1 MGQLNW
7 ASSAA
12 PSGWWAALGAAGEAS
27 RDPPPP
33 AETSKLRNFAA
44 AMETA
49 ARAEAEEGPPVA
61 SSARDP
67 EEGGAGATRRR
78 GRHTGAPEV
87 SPFRAGGEMCEA
99 GEGGCGDG
107 GRPARAPRGSHPLK
121 CMKCKEGPP
130 VLIIRVGDAFCKVCF
145 KDYFVHKFRATLGK
159 NRCIFPGE
167 KVLLAFSGGPTSS
180 AMVRQVQEGLSRDAA
195 KKLRFKPGIVFVDE
209 GAVCGQDPEKRREVH
224 SQVELL
230 LRATGF
236 PFHLVHLEEVFDLPG
251 SILRSISH
259 NATDDGQSYKEAV
272 DGFIRRQQQSE
283 RTWDSLPGQLSELSV
298 RCPPGKGAAEVPGPP
313 AVSHTAELT
322 HLFGAVKTLTAKE
335 ELLQTLRSHL
345 ILHVARTNG
354 YTKVMMGDSCTRVA
368 VKLLTNLCLGRGAF
382 LAGDTGFSDSRH
394 GDVLVLRPMREYS
407 AKEIAFY
414 NRLFGVPAVFTPS
427 LGTKAPDRASIH
439 RLIES
444 FLYKLQSEFPATI
457 STVYRTG
464 EKLGTTPRDA
474 GGDAEPERCLL
485 CLCHLDT
492 SVVDGSS
499 LQSTL
504 LSEELCQKLPPSA
517 GSGCC
522 GGPPDQT
529 GCCRSS
535 PAAGAPP
542 SQAVLLP
549 LLCYSC
555 RLTVKDM
562 TCLEPLPPYVH
573 SEAERRQRRAAM
585 KQEIQEFLLEDGED
599 FPAS

>member
-1 MGQLNW
+1 
-7 ASSAA
+7 
-12 PSGWWAALGAAGEAS
+12 
-27 RDPPPP
+27 
-33 AETSKLRNFAA
+33 
-44 AMETA
+44 
-49 ARAEAEEGPPVA
+49 
-61 SSARDP
+61 
-67 EEGGAGATRRR
+67 
-78 GRHTGAPEV
+78 
-87 SPFRAGGEMCEA
+87 
-99 GEGGCGDG
+99 
-107 GRPARAPRGSHPLK
+107 
-121 CMKCKEGPP
+121 
-130 VLIIRVGDAFCKVCF
+130 
-145 KDYFVHKFRATLGK
+145 
-159 NRCIFPGE
+159 
-167 KVLLAFSGGPTSS
+167 
-180 AMVRQVQEGLSRDAA
+180 MVRQVQEGLSREAA
-195 KKLRFKPGIVFVDE
+195 KKLRFKPGIIFIDE
-209 GAVCGQDPEKRREVH
+209 GAVCGQDLEKRREVCN
-224 SQVELL
+224 QVETI

-236 PFHLVHLEEVFDLPG
+236 PFHLVHLEEVFDLPD

-259 NATDDGQSYKEAV
+259 NATEDGQSYKEAV

-283 RTWDSLPGQLSELSV
+283 RTGDSLLGQLCELSV
-298 RCPPGKGAAEVPGPP
+298 QPPPGKEAAQLPGPP
-313 AVSHTAELT
+313 PVSHTAELT
-322 HLFGAVKTLTAKE
+322 RLFKAVKTLTARE
-335 ELLQTLRSHL
+335 ELLQTLRNHL
-345 ILHVARTNG
+345 ILHVARTHS

-382 LAGDTGFSDSRH
+382 LAGDTGFSDRRH

-427 LGTKAPDRASIH
+427 LDTKAPDRASIH

-444 FLYKLQSEFPATI
+444 FLYKLQTEFPSTI

-474 GGDAEPERCLL
+474 DAGEDAEPERCLL
-485 CLCHLDT
+485 CLCCLDT
-492 SVVDGSS
+492 NVVDGSS

-504 LSEELCQKLPPSA
+504 LSEELCRKPPPSA

-522 GGPPDQT
+522 GGAADQT

-535 PAAGAPP
+535 PTVGAKPTQI
-542 SQAVLLP
+542 SFLP

-585 KQEIQEFLLEDGED
+585 KQEIQEFLLEDDED
-599 FPAS
+599 LPVS

>member
-1 MGQLNW
+1 
-7 ASSAA
+7 
-12 PSGWWAALGAAGEAS
+12 
-27 RDPPPP
+27 
-33 AETSKLRNFAA
+33 
-44 AMETA
+44 
-49 ARAEAEEGPPVA
+49 
-61 SSARDP
+61 
-67 EEGGAGATRRR
+67 
-78 GRHTGAPEV
+78 
-87 SPFRAGGEMCEA
+87 
-99 GEGGCGDG
+99 
-107 GRPARAPRGSHPLK
+107 
-121 CMKCKEGPP
+121 MKCKEGPP
-130 VLIIRVGDAFCKVCF
+130 VLIIRVGDAFCKACF

-167 KVLLAFSGGPTSS
+167 KVLLAFSGGPASS

-209 GAVCGQDPEKRREVH
+209 GAVCGQDLGKRREVH
-224 SQVELL
+224 SQVEMI

-259 NATDDGQSYKEAV
+259 NATDDSQSYKEAV
-272 DGFIRRQQQSE
+272 DGFIRRQQQQQSE
-283 RTWDSLPGQLSELSV
+283 RTGDSLPGQLSELSV
-298 RCPPGKGAAEVPGPP
+298 RCPPGKEAVEVPGPLS
-313 AVSHTAELT
+313 VSHTAELT
-322 HLFGAVKTLTAKE
+322 HLFRAVKTLTAKE
-335 ELLQTLRSHL
+335 ELLQTLRNHL

-368 VKLLTNLCLGRGAF
+368 VKLLANLCLGRGAF

-427 LGTKAPDRASIH
+427 LDTKVRGAALHRSSPPVPAAQIQRPCSPPPPAPGRPPH
-439 RLIES
+439 YPLIS

-504 LSEELCQKLPPSA
+504 LSEELCRKPPPSA

-522 GGPPDQT
+522 GGAPNET

-535 PAAGAPP
+535 PTAGAVP
-542 SQAVLLP
+542 SQAVLFP

-585 KQEIQEFLLEDGED
+585 KQEIQEFLLEDD
-599 FPAS
+599 LPAS